1 MASSSDKFIKTV
13 QAPPSKLAGPIGPD
27 TETIPLQTLE
37 GWSSTT
43 AVVVAID
50 RYDDA
55 TGEITPSKTEIV
67 VGTLGPNGLENVE
80 RGVGGTR
87 QNHSD
92 GAVAEISIAA
102 GEQWNRAMD
111 ALIGAL
117 GQDGKIKGEMIVPGS
132 VGPGAFNEA
141 TIPGMRYQKTVQ
153 LSSNISTISIADA
166 PASVSM
172 FKIYICG
179 SRNLNNSDLLEFGV
193 IGKTMNKI
201 SLVGDGS
208 TTWSSVS
215 NNVNDIIG
223 RNVGGYDFML
233 EALINRKEWVSAQ
246 ARMTVDNRILES
258 NATATNGN
266 SWDKFFLRSS
276 NATLNGTMTVVGM

>member
-55 TGEITPSKTEIV
+55 TGELTPSKTEIV

-111 ALIGAL
+111 ALIGAF
-117 GQDGKIKGEMIVPGS
+117 GQDGKLKGEMIVPGS
-132 VGPGAFNEA
+132 VEPEKLSAKIQYGGGN
-141 TIPGMRYQKTVQ
+141 
-153 LSSNISTISIADA
+153 LSSNTTTRTFTPGYSGLLVVRSHSRRNQASAADNIMNISISGATDIISYSGTGYGTADA
-166 PASVSM
+166 FA
-172 FKIYICG
+172 
-179 SRNLNNSDLLEFGV
+179 
-193 IGKTMNKI
+193 
-201 SLVGDGS
+201 
-208 TTWSSVS
+208 
-215 NNVNDIIG
+215 
-223 RNVGGYDFML
+223 
-233 EALINRKEWVSAQ
+233 SAQ
-246 ARMTVDNRILES
+246 ALATVKAGTSVTI
-258 NATATNGN
+258 
-266 SWDKFFLRSS
+266 
-276 NATLNGTMTVVGM
+276 TMTAVNPANSGYTFFVIPGATELL

>member
-67 VGTLGPNGLENVE
+67 VGILGPNGLENVE

-132 VGPGAFNEA
+132 VGPEQLALSELKSFHTTNSSAFSTSSTTLTTKMSIDEVPAGKYMAIATVVFANDSSGANGECNVAIYNNTESIGEPVQTAFLTNMNYSSA
-141 TIPGMRYQKTVQ
+141 TNTQSRLITLTKT
-153 LSSNISTISIADA
+153 STIQVRTSVNW
-166 PASVSM
+166 PARG
-172 FKIYICG
+172 IYNTYTG
-179 SRNLNNSDLLEFGV
+179 RAML
-193 IGKTMNKI
+193 
-201 SLVGDGS
+201 SLIRV
-208 TTWSSVS
+208 
-215 NNVNDIIG
+215 
-223 RNVGGYDFML
+223 
-233 EALINRKEWVSAQ
+233 A
-246 ARMTVDNRILES
+246 
-258 NATATNGN
+258 
-266 SWDKFFLRSS
+266 
-276 NATLNGTMTVVGM
+276 

>member
-132 VGPGAFNEA
+132 VGPEQITPSSIGPEQLALPELKSFYATNSSTFSTSSTTLTTKMSIDEVPAGKYMAIATVVFANDSSGANGECNVAIYNNTESIGEPVQTAFLTNMNYSS
-141 TIPGMRYQKTVQ
+141 TTNTQSRLITLTKT
-153 LSSNISTISIADA
+153 STIQVRTSVNW
-166 PASVSM
+166 PARG
-172 FKIYICG
+172 IYNTYLG
-179 SRNLNNSDLLEFGV
+179 RAML
-193 IGKTMNKI
+193 
-201 SLVGDGS
+201 SLIRV
-208 TTWSSVS
+208 
-215 NNVNDIIG
+215 
-223 RNVGGYDFML
+223 
-233 EALINRKEWVSAQ
+233 A
-246 ARMTVDNRILES
+246 
-258 NATATNGN
+258 
-266 SWDKFFLRSS
+266 
-276 NATLNGTMTVVGM
+276 

>member
-1 MASSSDKFIKTV
+1 VLFWLIISIKKKVRKQMASSSDKFIKTV

-55 TGEITPSKTEIV
+55 TGELTPSKTEIV

-111 ALIGAL
+111 ALIGAF
-117 GQDGKIKGEMIVPGS
+117 GQDGKLKGEMIVPGS
-132 VGPGAFNEA
+132 VGPEQITPSSIGPEQLDPVKFPVQYSGGSFSGGNTTLKTFTPKSNGVIFVTAHARRNSA
-141 TIPGMRYQKTVQ
+141 TAADINLTLGGSGMTDIRTNAGTGYGT
-153 LSSNISTISIADA
+153 ADA
-166 PASVSM
+166 HATTSLVAEVTKDTPVS
-172 FKIYICG
+172 
-179 SRNLNNSDLLEFGV
+179 L
-193 IGKTMNKI
+193 TMNA
-201 SLVGDGS
+201 SGGSVVNTGWTMLVVPGS
-208 TTWSSVS
+208 AELV
-215 NNVNDIIG
+215 
-223 RNVGGYDFML
+223 
-233 EALINRKEWVSAQ
+233 
-246 ARMTVDNRILES
+246 
-258 NATATNGN
+258 
-266 SWDKFFLRSS
+266 
-276 NATLNGTMTVVGM
+276 

>member
-132 VGPGAFNEA
+132 VGPGALNWPELGGRIVA
-141 TIPGMRYQKTVQ
+141 RGSVLSPSLGSYKDGTATTTIPAQP
-153 LSSNISTISIADA
+153 DA
-166 PASVSM
+166 NYRV
-172 FKIYICG
+172 IY
-179 SRNLNNSDLLEFGV
+179 S
-193 IGKTMNKI
+193 
-201 SLVGDGS
+201 
-208 TTWSSVS
+208 
-215 NNVNDIIG
+215 
-223 RNVGGYDFML
+223 
-233 EALINRKEWVSAQ
+233 
-246 ARMTVDNRILES
+246 
-258 NATATNGN
+258 ATNGGTYWSQVIPRAQGKGLN
-266 SWDKFFLRSS
+266 SFTTGFYN
-276 NATLNGTMTVVGM
+276 NATGTAAAVAFDYIVVR

>member
-132 VGPGAFNEA
+132 VGPEQLALPELKSFYA
-141 TIPGMRYQKTVQ
+141 T
-153 LSSNISTISIADA
+153 NA
-166 PASVSM
+166 
-172 FKIYICG
+172 
-179 SRNLNNSDLLEFGV
+179 NNF
-193 IGKTMNKI
+193 TTT
-201 SLVGDGS
+201 S
-208 TTWSSVS
+208 TTLTNKLAIFFFANYVFNSL
-215 NNVNDIIG
+215 I
-223 RNVGGYDFML
+223 RNKP
-233 EALINRKEWVSAQ
+233 NQ
-246 ARMTVDNRILES
+246 CN
-258 NATATNGN
+258 
-266 SWDKFFLRSS
+266 
-276 NATLNGTMTVVGM
+276 

>member
-132 VGPGAFNEA
+132 VGPGAINIDAIYPVGSIYMSVNNTNPSNLFGGTWSAWGAGRVPVGVASSGTFNSVEKTGGA
-141 TIPGMRYQKTVQ
+141 ETHTLTIEQIPSHTHGYGGDSRAAEGGGTWAVVGNDG
-153 LSSNISTISIADA
+153 SA
-166 PASVSM
+166 
-172 FKIYICG
+172 G
-179 SRNLNNSDLLEFGV
+179 SRVTGSRGGGGAHNNLQPY
-193 IGKTMNKI
+193 ITCYMWKR
-201 SLVGDGS
+201 
-208 TTWSSVS
+208 VS
-215 NNVNDIIG
+215 
-223 RNVGGYDFML
+223 
-233 EALINRKEWVSAQ
+233 
-246 ARMTVDNRILES
+246 
-258 NATATNGN
+258 
-266 SWDKFFLRSS
+266 
-276 NATLNGTMTVVGM
+276 